1 MILFD
6 RGRERLLAYSLCK
19 EIWKGKL
26 LVSMFTKCLCN
37 PFFKL
42 CSKLQVKVVFFT
54 PLKILDWGV
63 GRFSLMSVRKFKRQ
77 CYRVSIQIFFIK
89 KIINNSLYIVFTFSS
104 VHVCDNTTTRFC
116 NKKSNKFYKKYLIV
130 KLLKNI

>member
-19 EIWKGKL
+19 EIWKGIL

-37 PFFKL
+37 HFFKL

-63 GRFSLMSVRKFKRQ
+63 GRFSLMSARKFKRQ

-89 KIINNSLYIVFTFSS
+89 KIINYSLYLHFPVSMS
-104 VHVCDNTTTRFC
+104 VITLRLDVVL
-116 NKKSNKFYKKYLIV
+116 KSQINFIKKYLIV